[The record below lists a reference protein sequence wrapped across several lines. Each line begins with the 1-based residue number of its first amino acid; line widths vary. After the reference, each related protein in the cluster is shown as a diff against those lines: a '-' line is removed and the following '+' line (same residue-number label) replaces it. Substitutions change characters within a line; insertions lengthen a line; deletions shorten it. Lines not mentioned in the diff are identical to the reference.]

1 MEQEQDKFV
10 AMVTAKAEVNLP
22 ISQFQPVSMLKTP
35 VHNIEKPKFP
45 AIDYHNHLDA
55 QNPAEMLKVMDDCG
69 VEKCV
74 NITMRVGEEAFEMHK
89 KFKTAAPDRFDTYAW
104 FDWTDLHE
112 DGFWDLSVERLED
125 YVDSGFIGVKIWKD
139 LGLTLKDK
147 NGELLKVNDE
157 RLIPFFERAGE
168 LNFPVMFH
176 ISDPDAFFLPIDE
189 KNERYE
195 ELAAHPDWSFY
206 GSHFSKDELLAQRDS
221 IFKRHPNTT
230 FVCAHL
236 AEKSEN
242 LAYVAKLLDENPN
255 LHVDIG
261 ARTAELGRQPY
272 TAREFFLKY
281 ADRILFG
288 TDLVPENEMYRLHYR
303 FLETADEYFDY
314 PSHAS
319 RQGRWQIY
327 GINLPDDVLRKV
339 YRENALKLLNC

>member
-1 MEQEQDKFV
+1 MCENQREDKFV
-10 AMVTAKAEVNLP
+10 AMVTAKANVNLP
-22 ISQFQPVSMLKTP
+22 LSQFEPVSMLKTP
-35 VHNIEKPKFP
+35 VHHIEKPKFP

-74 NITMRVGEEAFEMHK
+74 NITMRVGDEAFEMHR
-89 KFKTAAPDRFDTYAW
+89 KFKDFAPARFDTYAW

-112 DGFWDLSVERLED
+112 NNFWEKSVERLER
-125 YVDSGFIGVKIWKD
+125 YVEAGFSGVKIWKD
-139 LGLTLKDK
+139 LGLKLKDK
-147 NGELLKVNDE
+147 DGSFLKVNDE
-157 RLIPFFERAGE
+157 RLIPFFEKAGE

-221 IFKRHPNTT
+221 IFKRHPKTT

-242 LAYVAKLLDENPN
+242 LAYVGKLLDENPN
-255 LHVDIG
+255 LRVDIG
-261 ARTAELGRQPY
+261 ARAAELGRQPF

-339 YRENALKLLNC
+339 YRENALKLL

>member
-1 MEQEQDKFV
+1 MEQEDKFV
-10 AMVTAKAEVNLP
+10 AMVSAKAEVDLP
-22 ISQFQPVSMLKTP
+22 ISRFEPVSMLKTL
-35 VHNIEKPKFP
+35 VHNIEKPKFS

-55 QNPAEMLKVMDDCG
+55 QEPSEILKVMDACG

-74 NITMRVGEEAFEMHK
+74 NITMRVGDEAFEMHK
-89 KFKTAAPDRFDTYAW
+89 KFKDFAPDRFDTYSW

-112 DGFWDLSVERLED
+112 KGFWERSVERLEKC
-125 YVDSGFIGVKIWKD
+125 VEAGFIGIKIWKN
-139 LGLTLKDK
+139 LGLTLKDT
-147 NGELLKVNDE
+147 NGEFLKVNDE
-157 RLIPFFERAGE
+157 RLIPFFEKAGE
-168 LNFPVMFH
+168 LKFPVMFH

-195 ELAAHPDWSFY
+195 ELAAHPDWSFH
-206 GSHFSKDELLAQRDS
+206 GSHFSKDELLAQRDFV
-221 IFKRHPNTT
+221 FKRHPNTT

-242 LAYVAKLLDENPN
+242 LAYVGKLLDENPN
-255 LHVDIG
+255 LFVDIG
-261 ARTAELGRQPY
+261 ARTAELGRQPF

-288 TDLVPENEMYRLHYR
+288 TDLVPETEMYRLHYR
-303 FLETADEYFDY
+303 FLETVDEYFDY

-327 GINLPDDVLRKV
+327 GINLPDEVLRKV
-339 YRENALKLLNC
+339 YRENALKLL